1 MVWVRSPVYFYRR
14 NETFYFSRAVPSD
27 LRHRFKKKKIEVSL
41 RTKSEAKAAKSAA
54 ALSDRLERY
63 WDSIRMEII
72 YSRELG
78 ISVVPDKSQN
88 EGVTELSL
96 SDALALYQRLKGTSK
111 SKLFFEVSNR
121 SIRYLIECVGHDN
134 INGLEPVDAG
144 RFRDF
149 LFDRGMSSSSV
160 KRVFSSV
167 RAIMNL
173 AIKERGLAMTN
184 VFNGTFIP
192 EDNKSKE
199 RLPVPDDVI
208 KQIQKECRSLNDE
221 PRWLI
226 ALISDTGMRLSEACG
241 LLSSDIVLDTDI
253 PHINLREHQWRR
265 LKTSSSTR
273 GIPLVGASLWAA
285 EKIKAQGTEFAFSKY
300 CNTQKCNANSASAAL
315 NKWLKPR
322 LPERCVIH
330 SFRHSL
336 RDRLRAVECPTDIVD
351 AIGGWTTEG
360 IGQRYGEGYDLNIKA
375 KWMGMLTSVQKPR
388 SVETVTWHSVFGP

>member
-1 MVWVRSPVYFYRR
+1 MVWVRSPVYFYKR
-14 NETFYFSRAVPSD
+14 NDTYYFSRAVPSD
-27 LRHRFKKKKIEVSL
+27 LRHRFNKKKIEVSL

-63 WDSIRMEII
+63 WDSIRMEMI

-78 ISVVPDKSQN
+78 ITVVPHKPHNASTTD
-88 EGVTELSL
+88 LSL
-96 SDALALYQRLKGTSK
+96 SDALDLYQRLKGTGK
-111 SKLFFEVSNR
+111 SKLLFKVSNR
-121 SIRYLIECVGHDN
+121 SIRYLVECVGHDK
-134 INGLEPVDAG
+134 ITGLVPADAG
-144 RFRDF
+144 RFRDS

-173 AIKERGLAMTN
+173 AIKEHGLAMTN

-192 EDNKSKE
+192 EDNKRKE
-199 RLPVPDDVI
+199 RLPIPVDVI
-208 KQIQKECRSLNDE
+208 RQIQDECIRLDDE

-226 ALISDTGMRLSEACG
+226 ALISDTGMRFSEACG

-253 PHINLREHQWRR
+253 PQINLTEHPWRR

-273 GIPLVGASLWAA
+273 EIPLVGASLWAA
-285 EKIKAQGTEFAFSKY
+285 EQIKVQGTEFAFPKY

-322 LPERCVIH
+322 LPEGCVIH

-336 RDRLRAVECPTDIVD
+336 RDRLRAVECPSDIVD
-351 AIGGWTTEG
+351 AIGGWTIEG
-360 IGQRYGEGYDLNIKA
+360 IGQRYGKGYDLSVKA
-375 KWMGMLTSVQKPR
+375 KWMEKIVR
-388 SVETVTWHSVFGP
+388 